1 MSKNSHQ
8 IIQSPDNT
16 VKNHE
21 VFAISNSEMLDKSK
35 VKIIYGIAG
44 SAKSSNI
51 DRFFCDV
58 AQPYARFTSTN
69 KLKRDAFDRYGCYC
83 ETIAGGL
90 FSTVDGRFFAD
101 FKYPQCRNIVID
113 EILQTDPRV
122 FEWIE
127 KACGDYNIIVTTD
140 EKQMLNAESGKL
152 MLSKFRELCNKP
164 YAITR
169 ECTYSYRA
177 RDEKTRRYFDLCYQF
192 VDESF
197 NRFKTDAKW
206 FRSIPFSRLKYNHN
220 DVFICHSNDI
230 ELDLFRAFDLYHD
243 YSADLLPKGAIA
255 RKEEFDVFKYPI
267 IPQCQTPRTNIGYL
281 QPINVGSATRY
292 QGSEVNDKQTLY
304 FLVGKDDFVG
314 NREFYTVI
322 TRLWNIDNFCIVWC
336 DKKKIDPL
344 TIYNGK
350 PVKETGWY
358 TLTDDVKLSD
368 GRTLSDVS
376 RETSSRE
383 IVLNDIDMQKLLEKV
398 PLTGDIYYNR
408 NAIVYGDKVIKR
420 AYTED
425 SDDPTLR
432 NAPTMLGYLQ
442 KEPDFNYDYM
452 PDFYRA
458 FESVQKNRWNGAKM
472 LTDVLIPPCLVQQ
485 ERRAN
490 TPFPDSAE
498 YENLRPRESF
508 RYQLDFFSSYPNIL
522 YNEKL
527 PTGNSF
533 TPRPASCTDNEFH
546 TIIDTG
552 QIDWYISYSD
562 LLPEGCVCTGSLAR
576 FIQEHTP
583 AWSEFWYI
591 GTSSCK
597 KGSMMG
603 QKLRE
608 MAYRSQ
614 ESKSLI
620 KHVHYGLAERQYI
633 ERIEFDEQ
641 GNNKAYAVNQRQ
653 NHQLLMLAIRSAQ
666 CLNILKLKWEL
677 YSDLRKG
684 AVNADALYF
693 DSDLQASKLL
703 PRLSR
708 VVSGY
713 DFRILSNNTKRPR
726 ILCKTYADLP
736 TAAELK
742 KQNRKK
748 H

>member
-1 MSKNSHQ
+1 MSKNFHQ
-8 IIQSPDNT
+8 TTQNPEHT
-16 VKNHE
+16 ERKNE
-21 VFAISNSEMLDKSK
+21 CFGISTLEMLNENK

-51 DRFFCDV
+51 DKFFCDCGI
-58 AQPYARFTSTN
+58 PYARFTSTN
-69 KLKRDAFDRYGCYC
+69 KLKRDAFARYGCHC
-83 ETIAGGL
+83 DTIAGGL
-90 FSTVDGRFFAD
+90 FTTIGGQFFSD
-101 FKYPQCRNIVID
+101 FKNPPYKHIVID

-127 KACGDYNIIVTTD
+127 NNRGNCNIIVTTD
-140 EKQMLNAESGKL
+140 EKQMLSADSGSV
-152 MLSKFRELCNKP
+152 MLSKFRELCSKS
-164 YAITR
+164 YVIAR
-169 ECTYSYRA
+169 ELSYTYRA
-177 RDEKTRRYFDLCYQF
+177 RDEKTRRYFDLCYKS

-197 NRFKTDAKW
+197 NRFKSDSRW
-206 FRSIPFSRLKYNHN
+206 FRSISFSSLEYNHT

-230 ELDLFRAFDLYHD
+230 ELDLFREFDLYHD

-255 RKEEFDVFKYPI
+255 RKEEFDAFKYPI

-281 QPINVGSATRY
+281 QPVNVGSATRY
-292 QGSEVNDKQTLY
+292 QGSEVTDHQTLY

-322 TRLWNIDNFCIVWC
+322 TRLWNISNFCIVWC
-336 DKKKIDPL
+336 DKKKIAPL
-344 TIYNGK
+344 TIYNNK
-350 PVKETGWY
+350 PVKETSWY
-358 TLTDDVKLSD
+358 TLTDDIKLSD
-368 GRTLSDVS
+368 GRNLSDVS
-376 RETSSRE
+376 RETSSRD
-383 IVLNDIDMQKLLEKV
+383 IVLTDIDMQKILEKV
-398 PLTGDIYYNR
+398 PLTGDICYNR
-408 NAIVYGDKVIKR
+408 NAVIFGDKIIKR
-420 AYTED
+420 SYEED
-425 SDDPTLR
+425 NTDPIPR

-452 PDFYRA
+452 PDFYRS
-458 FESVQKNRWNGAKM
+458 FESVQRSRWANAPM
-472 LTDVLIPPCLVQQ
+472 TIDILIPPCIIQQ
-485 ERRAN
+485 ERSSS

-527 PTGNSF
+527 PTGNLF
-533 TPRPASCTDNEFH
+533 TPRPNSCIDNEFH
-546 TIIDTG
+546 TTINTG

-562 LLPEGCVCTGSLAR
+562 LLPEGCICTGDLAR
-576 FIQEHTP
+576 FIQSHTP

-597 KGSMMG
+597 KGSTMG
-603 QKLRE
+603 QKLHE
-608 MAYRSQ
+608 MAYRTR

-620 KHVHYGLAERQYI
+620 KHVHYGLAERPYV
-633 ERIEFDEQ
+633 ERIEFDEN
-641 GNNKAYAVNQRQ
+641 GNNKAYAVNQKQ

-684 AVNADALYF
+684 ATNADALYF

-708 VVSGY
+708 VVPGY
-713 DFRILSNNTKRPR
+713 DFRILSNNAKRPR

-748 H
+748 A

>member
-1 MSKNSHQ
+1 MLTNSHQ
-8 IIQSPDNT
+8 ITQNLENT
-16 VKNHE
+16 EKNNKC
-21 VFAISNSEMLDKSK
+21 FGISNADMLNENK
-35 VKIIYGIAG
+35 VKVIYGIAG

-51 DRFFCDV
+51 DNFFRSSGT
-58 AQPYARFTSTN
+58 PYARFTSTN
-69 KLKRDAFDRYGCYC
+69 KLKRDAFSRYGCYC
-83 ETIAGGL
+83 DTIAGGL
-90 FSTVDGRFFAD
+90 FVTTNGQFFSD
-101 FKYPQCRNIVID
+101 FKTPPYKHIVID
-113 EILQTDPRV
+113 EILQTDPRI
-122 FEWIE
+122 FDWIE
-127 KACGDYNIIVTTD
+127 SNRGCYNIIITTD
-140 EKQMLNAESGKL
+140 EKQMLNADSGNT
-152 MLSKFRELCNKP
+152 MLSKFRELCSKP
-164 YAITR
+164 YIIAR
-169 ECTYSYRA
+169 ELSYSYRA
-177 RDEKTRRYFDLCYQF
+177 RNEKTRHYFNLCYSF

-197 NRFKTDAKW
+197 NRFKADSRW
-206 FRSIPFSRLKYNHN
+206 FHSISFSDLEYNHT

-230 ELDLFRAFDLYHD
+230 ELDLFREFDLYHD

-255 RKEEFDVFKYPI
+255 RKEEFDAFKYPI

-281 QPINVGSATRY
+281 QPVNVGSATRY
-292 QGSEVNDKQTLY
+292 QGSEVTDKQILY
-304 FLVGKDDFVG
+304 FLVGRDDFVG

-336 DKKKIDPL
+336 DRKKTVPL
-344 TIYNGK
+344 TVYNDK

-358 TLTDDVKLSD
+358 SLSGDIKLSD
-368 GRTLSDVS
+368 GRNLSDIAH
-376 RETSSRE
+376 ETSSRE
-383 IVLNDIDMQKLLEKV
+383 IVLTDIDMQKLLEKI
-398 PLTGDIYYNR
+398 PLTGDVYYNR
-408 NAIVYGDKVIKR
+408 NAIIYGDKIIKR
-420 AYTED
+420 AYTDDD
-425 SDDPTLR
+425 SAPVPH

-458 FESVQKNRWNGAKM
+458 FESVQRSRWNNAPM
-472 LTDVLIPPCLVQQ
+472 STDILIPPCIVQQ
-485 ERRAN
+485 ERSSA
-490 TPFPDSAE
+490 TPFPDSSE

-533 TPRPASCTDNEFH
+533 TPRLVTCTDDEFH
-546 TIIDTG
+546 TAINTN

-562 LLPEGCVCTGSLAR
+562 LLPEGCVCTGALAR
-576 FIQEHTP
+576 FIQAHTT

-597 KGSMMG
+597 RGSAMG
-603 QKLRE
+603 QKLHE
-608 MAYRSQ
+608 MAYRTK

-620 KHVHYGLAERQYI
+620 KHVHYGLAERPYL
-633 ERIEFDEQ
+633 ERIEFDDQ
-641 GNNKAYAVNQRQ
+641 GNNKAYAVNQKQ
-653 NHQLLMLAIRSAQ
+653 NHQLLMLAIRSYQ

-708 VVSGY
+708 VVPGY
-713 DFRILSNNTKRPR
+713 DFRILSNNAKRPR
-726 ILCKTYADLP
+726 ILCKTYSDLP

-748 H
+748 T